1 MMHNDDFSN
10 VQTHDVKTKI
20 VIVQHVISD
29 TSLQYM
35 IMTEKQMEN
44 EMKENL
50 AISMAK
56 MLLKDN
62 LILFTKE
69 YQPDMG
75 HMVYRARCYL
85 ADKDV
90 VSMVAGIK

>member
-1 MMHNDDFSN
+1 MIHNDDIRDA
-10 VQTHDVKTKI
+10 QTRGVKTKI

-29 TSLQYM
+29 TSLQYTKM
-35 IMTEKQMEN
+35 NEKQMEN

>member
-1 MMHNDDFSN
+1 MIHNDDFYN
-10 VQTHDVKTKI
+10 VQTHNVKTKI
-20 VIVQHVISD
+20 VMVQHVISD
-29 TSLQYM
+29 TSLQHIKM
-35 IMTEKQMEN
+35 NEKQMEN

-56 MLLKDN
+56 LLLNDN
-62 LILFTKE
+62 LVLFTKE
-69 YQPDMG
+69 YRPDMG

-90 VSMVAGIK
+90 VSVVAGIK